1 MSGKQV
7 RATRW
12 AAVFAVA
19 WSIRASAADYH
30 VDGVDGRDGATG
42 AAGDPLRQIASLAGR
57 LQGGDTVYLASGTY
71 DQPVRLT
78 GRGTA
83 DAPILIRN
91 AEGHDPVIHDTT
103 WELAGA
109 AHVVVEGLT
118 FRRCPSPAFVFGEKT
133 CDSVLRRCRL
143 LECPPPAAS
152 NLTERT
158 AWLRAISAPGPNAH
172 RNRIEDCEIR
182 RPYGGYYAV
191 NEGLNIHEANHHW
204 IVRGNRFSGYMYGLQ
219 LGVGAQGDPPAYIT
233 IESNEFSECN
243 HAVHVKTSDN
253 IVRGNHVHDMRQ
265 GYRGYGTGIY
275 LRGGS
280 RTVVENN
287 RIERA
292 EWAGVRINGTDHL
305 VRNNVIIH
313 TAVGVWLSSHS
324 YGGAGPGNW
333 IVHNTIAGSVVP
345 IWLEGAANA
354 HVFNNILAA
363 GARRGAGIYV
373 DGRGMTN
380 PAADWNPA
388 MYKRMAGDQPA
399 SARLVGADYNLFFN
413 ATPPSFE
420 WLFEEYPK
428 WHRHYRTYGGQNLE
442 ADPHFVDR
450 EGGDFRL
457 RPYSPARAAGRP
469 LPNCPADLAGI
480 ARPPF
485 SPDLGAY
492 QGGVGATP

>member
-1 MSGKQV
+1 MRGRQV

-12 AAVFAVA
+12 AAAFALA
-19 WSIRASAADYH
+19 SSIGASAADYH

-42 AAGDPLRQIASLAGR
+42 SAGDPLRQVASLAGR
-57 LQGGDTVYLASGTY
+57 LQAGDTVHLASGTY
-71 DQPVRLT
+71 DQPVRLA

-83 DAPILIRN
+83 NAPILIRN

-118 FRRCPSPAFVFGEKT
+118 FRRCPSPAFVFGEET

-143 LECPPPAAS
+143 LECPPPASS

-204 IVRGNRFSGYMYGLQ
+204 VVRGNRFSGYMYGLQ

-233 IESNEFSECN
+233 IESNEFSDCN

-253 IVRGNHVHDMRQ
+253 IVLGNHIHDMRH
-265 GYRGYGTGIY
+265 GYRGYGTDP
-275 LRGGS
+275 L
-280 RTVVENN
+280 
-287 RIERA
+287 
-292 EWAGVRINGTDHL
+292 
-305 VRNNVIIH
+305 
-313 TAVGVWLSSHS
+313 
-324 YGGAGPGNW
+324 
-333 IVHNTIAGSVVP
+333 VP
-345 IWLEGAANA
+345 IWLEGGANA

-363 GARRGAGIYV
+363 GARRGVGIFV
-373 DGRGMTN
+373 SGRGMTN
-380 PAADWNPA
+380 PVADWSPT
-388 MYKRMAGDQPA
+388 MYKRMAGDRDPPA
-399 SARLVGADYNLFFN
+399 TARLLGADYNLFFN

-428 WHRHYRTYGGQNLE
+428 WHRHYRTYGRHNLE
-442 ADPHFVDR
+442 ADPRFVDR

-457 RPYSPARAAGRP
+457 RPDSPARAAGRP
-469 LPNCPADLAGI
+469 LPNCPADLAGV
-480 ARPPF
+480 ARPP
-485 SPDLGAY
+485 SRPDLGAY
-492 QGGVGATP
+492 QGREGD